1 MSAPMLELEE
11 RPAVRVEPAKQWRN
25 WYWVVTRLK
34 VITTPLQTIWEP
46 GVHPGPHLFPSK
58 EIAETQA
65 IKFLA
70 SQRPEVQRC
79 IEYHEALP
87 EGVTP
92 E

>member
-1 MSAPMLELEE
+1 MSAPMLDLEE

-25 WYWVVTRLK
+25 WYWVIAPLK
-34 VITTPLQTIWEP
+34 VATASLKAIWRP

-58 EIAETQA
+58 ELAETHA
-65 IKFLA
+65 IEFLA
-70 SQRPEVQRC
+70 TQPPEVQRR
-79 IEYHEALP
+79 IEYHEAFP

>member
-25 WYWVVTRLK
+25 WYWVVRPLK
-34 VITTPLQTIWEP
+34 VATTPLQAIWRP

-58 EIAETQA
+58 ELAETYA
-65 IKFLA
+65 TRFLA
-70 SQRPEVQRC
+70 GQKPEVQQC
-79 IEYHEALP
+79 IEYHEAFP
-87 EGVTP
+87 DGVTP

>member
-1 MSAPMLELEE
+1 MSAPMLDLEE

-25 WYWVVTRLK
+25 WYWVIAPIGFESDRQK
-34 VITTPLQTIWEP
+34 IWRP

-58 EIAETQA
+58 EMAETHA

-70 SQRPEVQRC
+70 AQKPEAQRR
-79 IEYHEALP
+79 IEYHEAFP

-92 E
+92 D

>member
-25 WYWVVTRLK
+25 WYWVIAPIKLH
-34 VITTPLQTIWEP
+34 TPIQAIWRR

-58 EIAETQA
+58 DIAEAYA

-70 SQRPEVQRC
+70 QQTPDFRWR
-79 IEYHEALP
+79 IEYHEAFP